1 VRVILLLAAS
11 VVALSACDPAGPA
24 IGPDGRPLPK
34 VYRISAA
41 EAPRIQERA
50 LDTVNALRQASGAQ
64 PLVLSTQLSTAAAT
78 HSRDM
83 ARQNRPW
90 HFGSDGS
97 SPLDR
102 AARAGYRGRL
112 IGQNISETYETELET
127 IAAWM
132 QQPDTRTVMLDPA
145 ARDLGIS
152 FYQEDT
158 GKIWWTLV
166 TGG

>member
-1 VRVILLLAAS
+1 VRLAILLLTS
-11 VVALSACDPAGPA
+11 TLALTACTTTGGTSGGQA
-24 IGPDGRPLPK
+24 

-41 EAPRIQERA
+41 QAPQVQRRA
-50 LDTVNALRQASGAQ
+50 LETINALRQASGAQ
-64 PLVLSTQLSTAAAT
+64 PLQLNGSLNNAAAT

-83 ARQNRPW
+83 AQQSRPW

-102 AARAGYRGRL
+102 AARAGYG
-112 IGQNISETYETELET
+112 GHVMGENISETYETELET

-132 QQPDTRTVMLDPA
+132 QQVDTRLIMLDPN
-145 ARDLGIS
+145 ARDLGFS
-152 FYQEDT
+152 FYQEST

>member
-1 VRVILLLAAS
+1 MRTILLLAAS
-11 VVALSACDPAGPA
+11 LVALSACDAAGPS
-24 IGPDGRPLPK
+24 IGPDGRPLQK
-34 VYRISAA
+34 VYSISAA
-41 EAPRIQERA
+41 EAPRIQERT
-50 LDTVNALRQASGAQ
+50 LETVNVLRQAAGAQ
-64 PLVLSTQLSTAAAT
+64 PLQLSSQLNSAAAT

-102 AARAGYRGRL
+102 AVRAGYRGHL
-112 IGQNISETYETELET
+112 IGENISETYETELET

-132 QQPDTRTVMLDPA
+132 QEPDTRAVLLDNT
-145 ARDLGIS
+145 ARDLGVS

>member
-1 VRVILLLAAS
+1 VRTILLLAAS
-11 VVALSACDPAGPA
+11 LVALSACDAAGPT

-41 EAPRIQERA
+41 EAARIEQRA
-50 LDTVNALRQASGAQ
+50 LETVNTLRQAAGAQ
-64 PLVLSTQLSTAAAT
+64 PLQLNESLNNAAAT

-83 ARQNRPW
+83 ARQDRPW

-102 AARAGYRGRL
+102 VSRAGYRGHL
-112 IGQNISETYETELET
+112 IGENISETYETELET

-132 QQPDTRTVMLDPA
+132 QQPDTRSVMLDPA
-145 ARDLGIS
+145 ARDLGFS